1 MLLDV
6 LYCLFS
12 IACGFVLI
20 VSYVLFIQEIKDRR
34 EQSKKRKLNRD

>member
-12 IACGFVLI
+12 IACGALLI
-20 VSYVLFIQEIKDRR
+20 LAYALFIQNIKDRR
-34 EQSKKRKLNRD
+34 EQSKERKLNKN

>member
-20 VSYVLFIQEIKDRR
+20 VSYVLFVQEIRDRR
-34 EQSKKRKLNRD
+34 KQSKERKLNKN

>member
-12 IACGFVLI
+12 IACGTLLI
-20 VSYVLFIQEIKDRR
+20 LAYALFIQDIKDRR
-34 EQSKKRKLNRD
+34 EQSKKGKLNRD